1 MKVQK
6 KWLHTH
12 PFEPFLP
19 LGATHLIVGTLPPP
33 RFSGGALKKGDVN
46 FSYGSID
53 GQLWPILER
62 IYGLE
67 LSYENSEEAIA
78 ERKTFLEHYG
88 IGICDIVAHCFRE
101 KIDASDLGMY
111 EVVLR
116 DFFHYLQKVPS
127 VHTLLF
133 TGGGSKNGPE
143 YFFKRYA
150 KQQGIVFE
158 QVCEQIPRK
167 HQFVFEDRILKTYS
181 LIAPSGA
188 ANRAVGS
195 IQEYK
200 AQKAKNSDFTTLDF
214 RMAQYKKYFPPL
226 IEDPDESP

>member
-1 MKVQK
+1 MNVQK

-19 LGATHLIVGTLPPP
+19 SGATHLIVGTLPPP
-33 RFSGGALKKGDVN
+33 RFSVGALKKGDVN

-53 GQLWPILER
+53 GQLWPILAR

-67 LSYENSEEAIA
+67 LSYENSEKAIA
-78 ERKTFLEHYG
+78 ERKIFLKYYG
-88 IGICDIVAHCFRE
+88 IGICDIVAHCYRK
-101 KIDASDLGMY
+101 KIDASDLGMH

-116 DFFHYLQKVPS
+116 DFFHYLKQTPS
-127 VHTLLF
+127 VETLLF

-158 QVCEQIPRK
+158 QVSQQLPRK
-167 HQFVFEDRILKTYS
+167 HQFVFENRLLTTYS

-195 IQEYK
+195 IQAYK
-200 AQKAKNSDFTTLDF
+200 TQKAKNPNFTTLDF
-214 RMAQYKKYFPPL
+214 RVGQYRKFFPSP